1 MIEYILLDGAPDAG
15 KLARPVWSRG
25 KAGDYIKGLPIA
37 TLVQHSNFSYGK

>member
-37 TLVQHSNFSYGK
+37 T